1 MWSSYHSRQC
11 RTVTEEVTVKGIVKN
26 SFLLRLELFSVF
38 SRRNTK
44 FFLEGVGEMVLTA
57 ETNIL
62 RNLFDSIFGEL

>member
-1 MWSSYHSRQC
+1 MDNQLK
-11 RTVTEEVTVKGIVKN
+11 EVHFTSKTTP
-26 SFLLRLELFSVF
+26 FLLRLELFSVF

-62 RNLFDSIFGEL
+62 RNLFDGIFGKS

>member
-1 MWSSYHSRQC
+1 MWCSYYSRQC
-11 RTVTEEVTVKGIVKN
+11 RTVTEEVAVKGIVKN

-44 FFLEGVGEMVLTA
+44 FFLEGIGEMVLTD

-62 RNLFDSIFGEL
+62 SNLFDSIFGKS